1 MQQEIIQKKIKSWP
15 HLPSPCVL
23 LGLCLQPRVSNR
35 YSNSPLSGFFWVS
48 QVNTLIQILCCYFIT
63 IIRAFLVFSICLLMF
78 YLKVEGKMILYLYCF
93 LNQKQKQLQ
102 SSGKPKY
109 YNQIYNRCL
118 TWNTHW
124 FFWMFLRR
132 KRAVTNV

>member
-1 MQQEIIQKKIKSWP
+1 MLFGSCTATILFYKFEKFLVILVFATRNYTKKIKSWS

-78 YLKVEGKMILYLYCF
+78 YLKVEGKLILYLYCF

-109 YNQIYNRCL
+109 YN
-118 TWNTHW
+118 
-124 FFWMFLRR
+124 
-132 KRAVTNV
+132 

>member
-1 MQQEIIQKKIKSWP
+1 MLFGSCTATILFYKFEKFLVILVFATRNYTKKIKSWP

-109 YNQIYNRCL
+109 YN
-118 TWNTHW
+118 
-124 FFWMFLRR
+124 
-132 KRAVTNV
+132 

>member
-1 MQQEIIQKKIKSWP
+1 MLFGSSTAKILFYKFEKFLVILVFATRNYTKKIKSWS

-109 YNQIYNRCL
+109 YN
-118 TWNTHW
+118 
-124 FFWMFLRR
+124 
-132 KRAVTNV
+132 